1 MNDYYYFNVKRKRPE
16 ETFNEVSEYYN
27 EQTLSKYA
35 KSKNMMRIQEKI
47 TIRALEILELKKK
60 RPLILDAGSGP
71 GFAAVYLKEKG
82 YRTIALDIISGFLYF
97 YDIKDLNPIVADMC
111 YSPFKYN
118 SFDAIISISALQ
130 WIYRD
135 LNNAFMK
142 NKLINMAKSFYQ
154 ILKPNHKVVIQFY
167 PKSKE
172 ILESLIKIIL
182 NSTNFKG
189 NLIIDNP
196 NNPKK
201 RKIFLEL
208 KKKIAFSK

>member
-1 MNDYYYFNVKRKRPE
+1 MNDHYFFNVKTKRPE
-16 ETFNEVSEYYN
+16 ETFNEVSEYYD
-27 EQTLSKYA
+27 EETLSRYA
-35 KSKNMMRIQEKI
+35 KSKSMMKIQQKI
-47 TIRALEILELKKK
+47 TIRALEILELKKE
-60 RPLILDAGSGP
+60 RPLILYAGSGP

-82 YRTIALDIISGFLYF
+82 YSTVTLDIIAGFLYF

-111 YSPFKYN
+111 YSPFRPN

-135 LNNAFMK
+135 INNEIMK
-142 NKLINMAKSFYQ
+142 KKIINLATYFYK
-154 ILKPNHKVVIQFY
+154 ILKPNNKMVIQFY
-167 PKSKE
+167 PKSND
-172 ILESLIKIIL
+172 ILENLVKIIL
-182 NSTNFKG
+182 NKTNFKG

-208 KKKIAFSK
+208 RKSS

>member
-1 MNDYYYFNVKRKRPE
+1 LNDHYYFNVKKKRPE
-16 ETFNEVSEYYN
+16 ETFNDVSDYYN
-27 EQTLSKYA
+27 DETLSKYA
-35 KSKNMMRIQEKI
+35 KSKSMMNIQEKI
-47 TIRALEILELKKK
+47 TIRALEILKLEKK
-60 RPLILDAGSGP
+60 RLLILDAGSGP
-71 GFAAVYLKEKG
+71 GFAAIYLKEQG
-82 YRTIALDIISGFLYF
+82 YRTVTLDIISEFLYF

-111 YSPFKYN
+111 YSPFKPD

-135 LNNAFMK
+135 LNDEIMK
-142 NKLINMAKSFYQ
+142 KKLINMAKCFYEM
-154 ILKPNHKVVIQFY
+154 LKPNNKAVIQFY

-172 ILESLIKIIL
+172 ILENLSNIIL
-182 NSTNFKG
+182 NNTNFKG

-208 KKKIAFSK
+208 RK